1 MYHNVIIVGHLGG
14 DPEMRYLTSG
24 QPVTTF
30 SVASTRRYTSQS
42 NEQVDETVWFR
53 ISVFGKQA
61 ENCNAYLKKGSLV
74 LIEGRLRPD
83 TQTGGPRTFTRKDG
97 SSGASYEITANTVR
111 FLSSKSIDT
120 DESTIVTEDSD
131 SIPF

>member
-30 SVASTRRYTSQS
+30 SVASSRRYTSQS
-42 NEQVDETVWFR
+42 NEQVDETIWFR

-61 ENCNAYLKKGSLV
+61 ESCNAYLKKGSLV

-83 TQTGGPRTFTRKDG
+83 AQTGGPRTFTRKDG
-97 SSGASYEITANTVR
+97 TSGASYEITANTVR
-111 FLSSKSIDT
+111 FLSSRINDT
-120 DESTIVTEDSD
+120 DESAIVSEDSD